1 VTRLLLDANFGPRT
15 AGFLADRFAF
25 DASSVIERGLGHL
38 TDEDVVALAIR
49 EERVILTFDLDFGE
63 IFHRREHGR
72 FGVIVVRTRDQTV
85 DAVNRLLDSFF
96 STEAPTIALER
107 ALVVIGERRIRVET
121 LD

>member
-15 AGFLADRFAF
+15 ATFLADRFGF
-25 DASSVIERGLGHL
+25 DASSVIGRGLGHL
-38 TDEDVVALAIR
+38 PDEDVIALAIR
-49 EERVILTFDLDFGE
+49 EGRVILTFDLDFGE

-85 DAVNRLLDSFF
+85 DAVNRLLEAFF
-96 STEAPTIALER
+96 SMEGSSIALER
-107 ALVVIGERRIRVET
+107 ALVVLGERRIRVET